1 MLTAPNSGAPLVN
14 LINEGRERR
23 APYEETLTALNKG
36 EAPLIRTDDGFGLG
50 MSTSSLLCIPFTD
63 ILSDFLCNSAKRASC
78 PPTFRHSPANSADTT
93 RTLVDSSPDG
103 SMRQIDFGV
112 RPKRPL
118 NPWTANIGADGSY
131 AKAIPNAEDV
141 GELKSVVIEIQDKH
155 EACLAKL
162 KQNHYQEVEQLKR
175 EVLAALDAAQEN
187 IDNLKTRLF
196 TAETTVSARDVGI
209 ANLEDDHEAE
219 ISELREEKA
228 KVSSDLQQQGRE
240 LSLAIQR
247 KDFFEEGVSKASR
260 EHKALEYKVAERDA
274 LIKDM
279 VIQGMAAHT
288 KIAKQDEALGEAS
301 GKIEA
306 MEHDLE
312 IVRSQNFGLQLD
324 LKQAALEVGF
334 FAAQNAEYR
343 AVMEDED
350 RDPARTAHF
359 DGLLHGK
366 DAKIIELEEEIVAAN
381 AALRDERSQRL
392 KEMALSKRE
401 VEDLQT
407 EFNHVAAA
415 EEALSESRGNLQ
427 ARTSAFE
434 DMFKGKIYHDD
445 MVKAICNSHDAI
457 IQDNASLLA
466 IVRKR
471 DLLVLVAKEETA
483 LIEAEKVKLNN
494 ELDNEKVR
502 QRELEPKVGVLEEK
516 NDRLQWMV
524 EMQPGI
530 IEHAAKGREAK
541 MQESEQEVQRLRQ
554 QMDNLIHDKSDF
566 AFQRLMN
573 SKDNEIKRLGL
584 QLEKSHSINDQLHD
598 VTTAQLKQWWGCD
611 FDFVNGFMN
620 REIRDWHSEDI
631 KRRLRYAE
639 GRIAEQETKRA
650 QDFGKHGPLAAWMG
664 TKWNVAEE

>member
-1 MLTAPNSGAPLVN
+1 M
-14 LINEGRERR
+14 
-23 APYEETLTALNKG
+23 
-36 EAPLIRTDDGFGLG
+36 
-50 MSTSSLLCIPFTD
+50 
-63 ILSDFLCNSAKRASC
+63 
-78 PPTFRHSPANSADTT
+78 RH
-93 RTLVDSSPDG
+93 V
-103 SMRQIDFGV
+103 DFGV

-118 NPWTANIGADGSY
+118 NPWTANFRADDSH
-131 AKAIPNAEDV
+131 AKVTPKAVDV
-141 GELKSVVIEIQDKH
+141 CELESVVIEVQDRH
-155 EACLAKL
+155 EACLATL
-162 KQNHYQEVEQLKR
+162 KQKHYQDVEQMER

-187 IDNLKTRLF
+187 IDNIKTRLF
-196 TAETTVSARDVGI
+196 TAETTVSARDVEI

-219 ISELREEKA
+219 LSELREEKA
-228 KVSSDLQQQGRE
+228 KVSSDLQTQRRE
-240 LSLAIQR
+240 LSLAVKR
-247 KDFFEEGVSKASR
+247 KDFFEKGVSKALR
-260 EHKALEYKVAERDA
+260 EHKALEFKVAERDG

-279 VIQGMAAHT
+279 VIQGMAAKT
-288 KIAKQDEALGEAS
+288 KVAKQDEALGEAS
-301 GKIEA
+301 GKIEVR
-306 MEHDLE
+306 EHDIG

-343 AVMEDED
+343 AIMEDED
-350 RDPARTAHF
+350 RHPARTAHF
-359 DGLLHGK
+359 DGLLHRK
-366 DAKIIELEEEIVAAN
+366 DAKIVELEEEVMDAN
-381 AALRDERSQRL
+381 AALRDERCQRL
-392 KEMALSKRE
+392 KEMTLSKRE
-401 VEDLQT
+401 VEGLRT
-407 EFNHVAAA
+407 EFDQVAAA
-415 EEALSESRGNLQ
+415 EEALSESLGNLQ
-427 ARTSAFE
+427 ARTDAFE

-445 MVKAICNSHDAI
+445 MVRAICDSHDAI

-483 LIEAEKVKLNN
+483 LIEAEKVKLND

-530 IEHAAKGREAK
+530 IEHAAKGREAQ
-541 MQESEQEVQRLRQ
+541 MQETEQEVQRLRQ

-566 AFQRLMN
+566 AFQRMMK
-573 SKDNEIKRLGL
+573 SKDNEIKSLGL

-639 GRIAEQETKRA
+639 GRIAEQETERA
-650 QDFGKHGPLAAWMG
+650 QDFRKHGPLAAWLG